1 MKPRLVVISLVLIGA
16 SSLLYAHD
24 LFIKLDSYFVAPH
37 TDVRIPVLNGTID
50 SSANSISRDRVPDI
64 SVVTPQGRERID
76 TTAWLAEGDTTFLS
90 LTTDDAGTYVV
101 GASTYPR
108 ELDLT
113 GAEFNEYL
121 EHDGIPDVLEQRR
134 QRGELETDVR
144 ERYSKHVKAVF
155 QVGDRLA
162 KPKRRWQFWRPEP
175 TYLTALGYPAEII
188 PLINPYRMSV
198 GAELQVQCLVDELPV
213 ANQLVRVGGLG
224 SDGAF
229 DERRVR
235 TDEQGVAVLTID
247 APGIWFVEFIT
258 MVPVQQ
264 DSIDYESKWATLTFQ
279 IR

>member
-1 MKPRLVVISLVLIGA
+1 MRFRDVLISLFLVGA
-16 SSLLYAHD
+16 SSLLSAHD
-24 LFIKLDSYFVAPH
+24 LFIKLNDYFVAPH
-37 TDVRIPVLNGTID
+37 TAVQIPILNGTID

-64 SVVTPQGRERID
+64 SLVTPDGREHLD

-90 LTTDDAGTYVV
+90 LMTNDPGTYVV

-121 EHDGIPDVLEQRR
+121 EHDGIPDVLEERR
-134 QRGELETDVR
+134 QSGELEKAVR

-155 QVGDRLA
+155 QVGDRVA
-162 KPKRRWQFWRPEP
+162 KPKRSWQFWRPEP
-175 TYLTALGYPAEII
+175 TYLTEFGYPAEII
-188 PLINPYRMSV
+188 PLMNPYSVSV
-198 GAELQVQCLVDELPV
+198 GAELRVKCLVDGLP
-213 ANQLVRVGGLG
+213 AADQLVRAGGIG

-235 TDEQGVAVLTID
+235 TDGQGVAVLSID
-247 APGIWFVEFIT
+247 APGIWYFEFIN
-258 MVPVQQ
+258 MVSVQR
-264 DSIDYESKWATLTFQ
+264 DSVDYESKWATFTFQ

>member
-1 MKPRLVVISLVLIGA
+1 MRFRVVLMFLGLIGG
-16 SSLLYAHD
+16 SSLLHAHGV
-24 LFIKLDSYFVAPH
+24 FIKLDDYFVAPH
-37 TDVRIPVLNGTID
+37 TAVRIPVLNGTID

-64 SVVTPQGRERID
+64 SMVTPLGRQHID
-76 TTAWLAEGDTTFLS
+76 ATDWLAEGDTTFLS
-90 LTTDDAGTYVV
+90 LTTHDPGTYVV

-121 EHDGIPDVLEQRR
+121 EHDGIPDVLGQRR
-134 QRGELETDVR
+134 SSGELDKDVR

-155 QVGDRLA
+155 QVGDRVA

-188 PLINPYRMSV
+188 PLINPYSLSV
-198 GAELQVQCLVDELPV
+198 GAELRVQCLVDELPV
-213 ANQLVRVGGLG
+213 ASQLVRAGGLG

-229 DERRVR
+229 AERRVR
-235 TDEQGVAVLTID
+235 TDEQGVAVLQVD
-247 APGIWFVEFIT
+247 APGIWYVEFIN
-258 MVPVQQ
+258 MVPAQQ
-264 DSIDYESKWATLTFQ
+264 DSIDYESAWATLTFE